1 MINILGVF
9 IGPQIRKLMS
19 NDEFPNLLS
28 EVELRAFNSFKAI
41 CNQFLGNQRS
51 SNYKDVVDEF
61 LNAYHTMDCN
71 MSIKIHYIHSHLDF
85 FPSNLGQFS
94 DEHGERFHQ
103 EMMKIEK
110 RYEGKDKI
118 HMLADYCWFL
128 KRDVSSNH
136 KRSRLQNYF

>member
-1 MINILGVF
+1 MF
-9 IGPQIRKLMS
+9 IGPQIRKLVS
-19 NDEFPNLLS
+19 NSDFPNMLS
-28 EVELRAFNSFKAI
+28 QVELRAFNAFKSI
-41 CNQFLGNQRS
+41 CQHFLGNKRS
-51 SNYKDVVDEF
+51 SNYKEVVNEF
-61 LNAYHTMDCN
+61 LNAYQAMNCN

-103 EMMKIEK
+103 EMLKLEK

-128 KRDVSSNH
+128 KRDVNDLH
-136 KRSRLQNYF
+136 KRKRLQKYF